1 MKAGPD
7 ASKFIAVS
15 GGGAPLQSTG
25 EFMRIIQVANVRWY
39 NATAWYALTLAEL
52 LQKAGHEV
60 LMVCLQDTEPYQRA
74 VDLNLP
80 VTSLNLNSNNPLAL
94 AAASA
99 NLVRLVKSFRPQVVN
114 CHRGESFF
122 LWAGLRRLGF
132 PYKLV
137 RTRGDQRFPKSD
149 RLNRWLHD
157 TVADAVVVTNRRMA
171 EYFRTRMRT
180 APEKL
185 WIIRGGVDTRRFAFD
200 PEGRSR
206 IRREFGFTDQDTVIG
221 LAGRFDEVKGQ
232 KELIQAISRLRWDL
246 EMKNIRLL
254 LVGFESAVK
263 ESQVRAWLADYDVAD
278 ISALTGKRDDIA
290 ACYSALDLAVVA
302 SLYSEAI
309 ARAPL
314 ELMAAGR
321 PILSTSVGVLPDLL
335 DPEALVA
342 PGDTPALVLKIVE
355 YLRHKSLR
363 DRIISRQRLSLSQHT
378 LEEFLRRSLNLYQ
391 CVLEPTASL

>member
-1 MKAGPD
+1 
-7 ASKFIAVS
+7 
-15 GGGAPLQSTG
+15 
-25 EFMRIIQVANVRWY
+25 MRIIQVANVRWH
-39 NATAWYALTLAEL
+39 NATAWYALTLADL
-52 LQKAGHEV
+52 LQNAGHEV

-74 VDLNLP
+74 RDLGLP
-80 VTSLNLNSNNPLAL
+80 VTSLNLNSNNPLSL
-94 AAASA
+94 AAAAA

-137 RTRGDQRFPKSD
+137 RTRGDQRLPKSG
-149 RLNRWLHD
+149 RINRWLHD

-171 EYFRTRMRT
+171 EYFRTRMRIT
-180 APEKL
+180 PEKL
-185 WIIRGGVDTRRFAFD
+185 WIIRGGVDTHRFAFD
-200 PEGRSR
+200 PEGRDR
-206 IRREFGFTDQDTVIG
+206 VRREFGFTDQHTVIG

-232 KELIQAISRLRWDL
+232 KELIQAVSKLRWDL
-246 EMKNIRLL
+246 EMKNVRLM

-263 ESQVRAWLADYDVAD
+263 ESRVRSWLAEYDVAD
-278 ISALTGKRDDIA
+278 ITAVTGRRSDVP

-314 ELMAAGR
+314 ELMAAHR
-321 PILSTSVGVLPDLL
+321 PIISTKVGVLPDLL
-335 DPEALVA
+335 DPEALVP

-355 YLRHKSLR
+355 CLKHESLR
-363 DRIISRQRLSLSQHT
+363 DRMLSRQRLTLSQHT

-391 CVLEPTASL
+391 GVLDPEASL